1 MSINRLAISITF
13 MLKQSYHKNGLDLLL
28 HHLGDTLI
36 DPDSDI

>member
-1 MSINRLAISITF
+1 

-36 DPDSDI
+36 YPDGDI